1 MAASLRRCSGVKQGA
16 EKGGKEV
23 MSIEPSLDQLV
34 EQSREGNEEALE
46 AVVRALQDRIY
57 NLALRMLWHPSDAED
72 ATQEILLKVITRL
85 RQFRQESTFMT
96 WVYQI
101 ATNHL
106 FTTRRRRA
114 ETTPLT
120 FAFIGDELEAVEAER
135 AQAHP
140 VLEIQEGVEQELLL
154 KELQLRCT
162 LGMLLCLDREH
173 RLAYILSEVFEVSS
187 AQGASILTISESA
200 FRKRISRA
208 RARLRRFMEPNCRL
222 VGESQECHCVRQ
234 LNQGSS
240 AEQRRLATL
249 LATHPL
255 GVSALQPDAGLL
267 AQARE
272 LGQLERVAAI
282 FRSHPSFA
290 APDRLVLAIKRL
302 LASDTFRIFEI

>member
-1 MAASLRRCSGVKQGA
+1 
-16 EKGGKEV
+16 
-23 MSIEPSLDQLV
+23 MSIEPSIDQLV
-34 EQSREGNEEALE
+34 EQASEGNEEALE
-46 AVVRALQDRIY
+46 AVVRAIQDRIY

-72 ATQEILLKVITRL
+72 ATQEILLKVITHL
-85 RQFRQESTFMT
+85 SQFRQESTFMT

-120 FAFIGDELEAVEAER
+120 STFIGNVMEAVEAER
-135 AQAHP
+135 AQSHP
-140 VLEIQEGVEQELLL
+140 VLESQDGVEQELLL

-187 AQGASILTISESA
+187 AQGASILAISESA
-200 FRKRISRA
+200 FRKRVSRA
-208 RARLRRFMEPNCRL
+208 RARLRRCMEPNCRL
-222 VGESQECHCVRQ
+222 VGEVQECNCVRHLEQ
-234 LNQGSS
+234 SSS
-240 AEQRRLATL
+240 AEQRRLAML

-282 FRSHPSFA
+282 FQSHPSFA
-290 APDRLVLAIKRL
+290 APGRLVLEIKRL
-302 LASDTFRIFEI
+302 LASDTFRIFEM